1 MSDKGLISN
10 IYKQLM
16 HLNPKKTN
24 SVEKS
29 VDNPN
34 RHFST
39 EEMQMANRHMKR
51 CSTLLIVREVKIKT
65 IMRCR
70 FTPVRTN
77 VGKDVE

>member
-51 CSTLLIVREVKIKT
+51 HSTLLIIREFK
-65 IMRCR
+65 
-70 FTPVRTN
+70 
-77 VGKDVE
+77 

>member
-51 CSTLLIVREVKIKT
+51 CSKSVIARGTQSKL
-65 IMRCR
+65 
-70 FTPVRTN
+70 
-77 VGKDVE
+77 